1 MGKLYMFLKK
11 LQISGLY
18 IFTLDLNL
26 LKDLSMLVIIIVH
39 LLISIDLPNF
49 QFRLFKLL
57 CK

>member
-39 LLISIDLPNF
+39 LLISIDLPDF

>member
-11 LQISGLY
+11 LQIGGLY